1 MDSQKYPETEESFV
15 IDSAQ
20 KANWAIGKV
29 KEAQARRD
37 LFCEAARAQIGSLE
51 AQMEEQSVKCQME
64 TAGLLEALDRWL
76 DTAPAKRGKT
86 QLSLELPKGKVV
98 RKFPTLEYVRDESAL
113 VQWAKENAPELVQ
126 VAETTRWG
134 ELKKELKVLHGQVI
148 HQPTGEVLDCITA
161 KENPGRVEVK

>member
-1 MDSQKYPETEESFV
+1 
-15 IDSAQ
+15 
-20 KANWAIGKV
+20 
-29 KEAQARRD
+29 
-37 LFCEAARAQIGSLE
+37 
-51 AQMEEQSVKCQME
+51 MEEQSVKCQME